1 MATSILATKT
11 FTDVNIEMELNL
23 QRSEAFNCAS
33 VASGSFSSQLKGGL
47 TLINSEIYSAN
58 TCLFH

>member
-23 QRSEAFNCAS
+23 QKSEAFNCAS
-33 VASGSFSSQLKGGL
+33 VA
-47 TLINSEIYSAN
+47 
-58 TCLFH
+58 